1 VTTLDVDQLDKWYRK
16 RLATKSKDFVK
27 RAEKSYKNV
36 KQTLKDVGTIAGDLE
51 DSAKDDSETIG
62 IASRFAIKLDSIV
75 KDFDVESDISYE
87 STEAMQEEIQR
98 FVQELWGAGARWI
111 RRMDKRHKNIIKM
124 LDTYMKELAK
134 EMKVLSKLL
143 FEFSWVKDLER
154 IGRRIQTL
162 SELTYSAEGFEEQIR
177 QIQLKIN
184 TATKEHSEAKQ
195 AYNDFTATSNVAE
208 LLSLDEESEHIGAL
222 LRMKL
227 NPLKKQVK
235 KFMQRDT
242 GVRVSPSGQRA
253 LSEYFEDPLTA
264 IIAEP
269 DGTPGLIEGLEGL
282 QKSLDT
288 GKLKLK
294 DRLARR
300 ASEEIKAIKNG
311 SISDLQ
317 MQAKELEEKR
327 QTFAGSDVYK
337 KSAVLTERLNEA
349 SKNLE
354 YHTNDLLK
362 VGADIKKQI
371 SRVEEFRTRI
381 ESEILESFDEKI
393 TIKIDDLGLEPL
405 LTQCVVS

>member
-1 VTTLDVDQLDKWYRK
+1 MTTLTVDQLDKWYRK
-16 RLATKSKDFVK
+16 RLVAQSKDFIK

-51 DSAKDDSETIG
+51 DSAKEDSETIG
-62 IASRFAIKLDSIV
+62 IASRFAMKLDSIV
-75 KDFDVESDISYE
+75 KDFDVESDITYE

-98 FVQELWGAGARWI
+98 FIQELWGAGARWI
-111 RRMDKRHKNIIKM
+111 RRMDKRHKNTIKM

-143 FEFSWVKDLER
+143 YEFSWVKDLER
-154 IGRRIQTL
+154 IGGRIQTL

-177 QIQLKIN
+177 QTQLKIN
-184 TATKEHSEAKQ
+184 TAKKEHSAAKQ
-195 AYNDFTATSNVAE
+195 AYDKFTDTSNVAE
-208 LLSLDEESEHIGAL
+208 LLSLDEESEHIAAL
-222 LRMKL
+222 LRMRL
-227 NPLKKQVK
+227 SPLKKQVK

-242 GVRVSPSGQRA
+242 GVRISPSGQRA

-269 DGTPGLIEGLEGL
+269 DGTPALIEGLEGL
-282 QKSLDT
+282 LKALDT

-300 ASEEIKAIKNG
+300 ASEEIEAIRNG
-311 SISDLQ
+311 SISGLQ
-317 MQAKELEEKR
+317 QQAKELDEKR
-327 QTFAGSDVYK
+327 RTFAGSDVYE

-362 VGADIKKQI
+362 VGADIKRQI
-371 SRVEEFRTRI
+371 GRVEEFRTRI
-381 ESEILESFDEKI
+381 ESEMLESFEEKI
-393 TIKIDDLGLEPL
+393 TIKIDELGLEPL
-405 LTQCVVS
+405 LARCVVN

>member
-1 VTTLDVDQLDKWYRK
+1 VTTLNVDQLDKWYRK
-16 RLATKSKDFVK
+16 RLGTQSKDFIK

-36 KQTLKDVGTIAGDLE
+36 YQTLKYIGTIAGDLE
-51 DSAKDDSETIG
+51 DSARDDSETIG
-62 IASRFAIKLDSIV
+62 IASRFAMKLDGIV
-75 KDFDVESDISYE
+75 KDFDVRSDITYE

-98 FVQELWGAGARWI
+98 FIQELWGAGARWI
-111 RRMDKRHKNIIKM
+111 RRMDKKHKNMIKL

-143 FEFSWVKDLER
+143 YEFSWVKDLER
-154 IGRRIQTL
+154 IGGRIQTL

-177 QIQLKIN
+177 QTQLKIN
-184 TATKEHSEAKQ
+184 TAKKEHSAAKQ
-195 AYNDFTATSNVAE
+195 AYDEFTDTSNVAE

-222 LRMKL
+222 LRMRL

-253 LSEYFEDPLTA
+253 ISEYFEDPLTA

-282 QKSLDT
+282 QKALDT

-300 ASEEIKAIKNG
+300 ASEEIEAIKNG
-311 SISDLQ
+311 SLSDLQ
-317 MQAKELEEKR
+317 LQAKELDEKR
-327 QTFAGSDVYK
+327 RTFAGSDVYK
-337 KSAVLTERLNEA
+337 KSAVLIERLNEA

-371 SRVEEFRTRI
+371 ARVEEFRTRI
-381 ESEILESFDEKI
+381 ESEILEAFEEKI
-393 TIKIDDLGLEPL
+393 TIKIDELGLEPL
-405 LTQCVVS
+405 LTRCVVN

>member
-1 VTTLDVDQLDKWYRK
+1 MTTLNVDQLDKWYRK
-16 RLATKSKDFVK
+16 RLATQSKDFIK

-62 IASRFAIKLDSIV
+62 IASRFAMKLDSIV
-75 KDFDVESDISYE
+75 KDFDVESDITYE

-98 FVQELWGAGARWI
+98 FIQELWGAGARWI
-111 RRMDKRHKNIIKM
+111 RRMDKRHKNTIKM

-143 FEFSWVKDLER
+143 YEFSWVKDLER
-154 IGRRIQTL
+154 IGGRIQTL

-177 QIQLKIN
+177 QIQLKIT
-184 TATKEHSEAKQ
+184 TAKKEHSAAEQ
-195 AYNDFTATSNVAE
+195 AYDEFTDTSNVAE

-242 GVRVSPSGQRA
+242 GVRISPSGQRA
-253 LSEYFEDPLTA
+253 LAEYFEDPLTA

-269 DGTPGLIEGLEGL
+269 EGTPGLIEGLDGL
-282 QKSLDT
+282 QKALDT

-300 ASEEIKAIKNG
+300 ASEEIEAIKNG

-317 MQAKELEEKR
+317 LQAKGLDEKR
-327 QTFAGSDVYK
+327 RTFAGSDVYK
-337 KSAVLTERLNEA
+337 KSAILTERLNEA

-354 YHTNDLLK
+354 YHSNDLLK
-362 VGADIKKQI
+362 VGDDIKKQI
-371 SRVEEFRTRI
+371 DRVEEFRTRI
-381 ESEILESFDEKI
+381 ESEILESFEEKI
-393 TIKIDDLGLEPL
+393 TIKIDELGLEPL
-405 LTQCVVS
+405 LERCVVN

>member
-1 VTTLDVDQLDKWYRK
+1 MTTLNVDQLDKWYRK
-16 RLATKSKDFVK
+16 RLATQSKDFIK

-36 KQTLKDVGTIAGDLE
+36 KQTLKDIGTIAGNLE

-62 IASRFAIKLDSIV
+62 IASRFAMKLDGIV
-75 KDFDVESDISYE
+75 KDFDVRSDITYE

-98 FVQELWGAGARWI
+98 FIQELWGAGARWI
-111 RRMDKRHKNIIKM
+111 RRMDKKHKNTIKM

-143 FEFSWVKDLER
+143 YEFSWVKDLER
-154 IGRRIQTL
+154 IGGRIQTL

-177 QIQLKIN
+177 QTQLKIN
-184 TATKEHSEAKQ
+184 TAKKEHSAAKR
-195 AYNDFTATSNVAE
+195 AYDEFTDTSNVAE

-222 LRMKL
+222 LRMRL

-282 QKSLDT
+282 QKALDT

-300 ASEEIKAIKNG
+300 ASEEIEAIKNG
-311 SISDLQ
+311 SLSDLQ
-317 MQAKELEEKR
+317 LQAKELDEKR
-327 QTFAGSDVYK
+327 RTFAGSDVYK
-337 KSAVLTERLNEA
+337 KSAVLIERLNEA

-371 SRVEEFRTRI
+371 ARVEEFRTRI
-381 ESEILESFDEKI
+381 ESEILESFEEKI
-393 TIKIDDLGLEPL
+393 IIKIDELGLEPL
-405 LTQCVVS
+405 LTRCVVN

>member
-1 VTTLDVDQLDKWYRK
+1 VTTLNVDQLDKWYRK
-16 RLATKSKDFVK
+16 RLGTQSKDFIK

-36 KQTLKDVGTIAGDLE
+36 KQTLKDIGTIAGDLE

-62 IASRFAIKLDSIV
+62 IASRFAMKLDSIV
-75 KDFDVESDISYE
+75 KDFDVESDITYA

-98 FVQELWGAGARWI
+98 FIQELWGAGARWI
-111 RRMDKRHKNIIKM
+111 RRMDKKHKNMIKL

-143 FEFSWVKDLER
+143 YEFSWVKDLER
-154 IGRRIQTL
+154 IGGRIQTL

-184 TATKEHSEAKQ
+184 TAKKEHSAAKQ
-195 AYNDFTATSNVAE
+195 AYDEFTDTSNVAE

-222 LRMKL
+222 LRMRL

-282 QKSLDT
+282 QKALDT

-300 ASEEIKAIKNG
+300 ASEEIEAIKNG
-311 SISDLQ
+311 SLSDLQ
-317 MQAKELEEKR
+317 LQAKELDEKR
-327 QTFAGSDVYK
+327 RTFAGSDVYK
-337 KSAVLTERLNEA
+337 KSAVLIERLNEA

-371 SRVEEFRTRI
+371 ARVEEFRTRI
-381 ESEILESFDEKI
+381 ESEILESFEEKI
-393 TIKIDDLGLEPL
+393 IIKIDELGLEPL
-405 LTQCVVS
+405 LTRCVVN

>member
-1 VTTLDVDQLDKWYRK
+1 MTTLDVDQLDKWYRK

-62 IASRFAIKLDSIV
+62 IASRFAMKLDSIV

-111 RRMDKRHKNIIKM
+111 RRMDKRHKNTIKM

-154 IGRRIQTL
+154 IGGRIQTL

-177 QIQLKIN
+177 QTQLKIS

>member
-1 VTTLDVDQLDKWYRK
+1 MTTLDVDQLDKWYRK
-16 RLATKSKDFVK
+16 RLATQSKDFIK

-62 IASRFAIKLDSIV
+62 IASRFAMKLDSIV
-75 KDFDVESDISYE
+75 KDFDVESDITYE

-111 RRMDKRHKNIIKM
+111 RRMDKRHKNTIKM

-143 FEFSWVKDLER
+143 YEFSWVKDLER
-154 IGRRIQTL
+154 IGGRIQTL

-177 QIQLKIN
+177 QTQLKID
-184 TATKEHSEAKQ
+184 TAKKEHSAAKQ
-195 AYNDFTATSNVAE
+195 AYDEFIDTSNVAE

-222 LRMKL
+222 LRMRL

-282 QKSLDT
+282 QKALDT

-300 ASEEIKAIKNG
+300 ASEEIEAIKNG

-317 MQAKELEEKR
+317 LQAKELDEKR
-327 QTFAGSDVYK
+327 RTFAGSDVYK
-337 KSAVLTERLNEA
+337 KSAVLVERLNEA

-362 VGADIKKQI
+362 IGADIKKQI
-371 SRVEEFRTRI
+371 ARVEEFRTRI
-381 ESEILESFDEKI
+381 ESEILELFEEKI

-405 LTQCVVS
+405 LAQCIVN

>member
-1 VTTLDVDQLDKWYRK
+1 MTTLDVDQLDKWYRK
-16 RLATKSKDFVK
+16 RLATQSKDFIK

-62 IASRFAIKLDSIV
+62 IASRFAMKLDSIV
-75 KDFDVESDISYE
+75 KDIDIESDITYE

-143 FEFSWVKDLER
+143 YEFSWVKDLER
-154 IGRRIQTL
+154 IGGRIQTL

-177 QIQLKIN
+177 QIQLKIS
-184 TATKEHSEAKQ
+184 TAQKEHLAAKQ
-195 AYNDFTATSNVAE
+195 AYDKFTEASNVAE

-222 LRMKL
+222 LRMRL

-269 DGTPGLIEGLEGL
+269 DGTPGLIEGLEGM
-282 QKSLDT
+282 QKALDT

-300 ASEEIKAIKNG
+300 ASEEIEAIKNG
-311 SISDLQ
+311 SLSDLQ
-317 MQAKELEEKR
+317 LQAKELDEKR
-327 QTFAGSDVYK
+327 RTFAGSDVYK

-349 SKNLE
+349 SKNLK

-362 VGADIKKQI
+362 VGDDIKRQI
-371 SRVEEFRTRI
+371 ARVEEFRTRI
-381 ESEILESFDEKI
+381 ESELLESFEEKI
-393 TIKIDDLGLEPL
+393 TIKIDELGLEPL
-405 LTQCVVS
+405 LTRCIVN

>member
-1 VTTLDVDQLDKWYRK
+1 MTTLNVDQLDKWYRK
-16 RLATKSKDFVK
+16 RLGTQSKDFIK

-36 KQTLKDVGTIAGDLE
+36 KQTLKDIGTIAGDLE

-62 IASRFAIKLDSIV
+62 IASRFAMKLDSIV
-75 KDFDVESDISYE
+75 KDFDVESDITYA

-98 FVQELWGAGARWI
+98 FIQELWGAGARWI
-111 RRMDKRHKNIIKM
+111 RRMDKKHKNMIKL

-143 FEFSWVKDLER
+143 YEFSWVKDLER
-154 IGRRIQTL
+154 IGGRIQTL

-184 TATKEHSEAKQ
+184 TAKKEHSAAKQ
-195 AYNDFTATSNVAE
+195 AYDEFTDTSNVAE

-222 LRMKL
+222 LRMRL

-282 QKSLDT
+282 QKALDT

-300 ASEEIKAIKNG
+300 ASEEIEAIKNG
-311 SISDLQ
+311 SLSDLQ
-317 MQAKELEEKR
+317 LQAKELDEKR
-327 QTFAGSDVYK
+327 RTFAGSDVYK
-337 KSAVLTERLNEA
+337 KSAVLIERLNEA

-371 SRVEEFRTRI
+371 ARVEEFRTRI
-381 ESEILESFDEKI
+381 ESEILESFEEKI
-393 TIKIDDLGLEPL
+393 IIKIDELGLEPL
-405 LTQCVVS
+405 LTRCVVN

>member
-1 VTTLDVDQLDKWYRK
+1 MTTLDVDQLDKWYRK

-62 IASRFAIKLDSIV
+62 IASRFAMKLDSIV

-111 RRMDKRHKNIIKM
+111 RRMDKRHKNTIKM

-154 IGRRIQTL
+154 IGGRIQTL

-195 AYNDFTATSNVAE
+195 AYDDFTATSNVAE

-282 QKSLDT
+282 QKALDT

-393 TIKIDDLGLEPL
+393 TIKIDDLGLDPL

>member
-1 VTTLDVDQLDKWYRK
+1 MTTLDVDQLDKWYRK
-16 RLATKSKDFVK
+16 RLATQSKDFIK

-36 KQTLKDVGTIAGDLE
+36 KHTLKDVGTIAGELE

-62 IASRFAIKLDSIV
+62 IASRFAMKLDSIV
-75 KDFDVESDISYE
+75 KDFDVESDITYE

-98 FVQELWGAGARWI
+98 FIQELWGAGARWI
-111 RRMDKRHKNIIKM
+111 RRMDKRHKNTIKM

-134 EMKVLSKLL
+134 EMKVLGKLL
-143 FEFSWVKDLER
+143 YEFSWVKELER
-154 IGRRIQTL
+154 IGGRIQTL

-177 QIQLKIN
+177 QTQLKIN
-184 TATKEHSEAKQ
+184 TAKKEHSAAKQ
-195 AYNDFTATSNVAE
+195 AYDEFTDTSNVAE

-222 LRMKL
+222 LRMRL

-235 KFMQRDT
+235 KFMQRDA
-242 GVRVSPSGQRA
+242 GVRMSPSGQRA

-282 QKSLDT
+282 QKALDT

-300 ASEEIKAIKNG
+300 ASEEIEAIKNG
-311 SISDLQ
+311 SLSDLQ
-317 MQAKELEEKR
+317 LQAKELDEKR
-327 QTFAGSDVYK
+327 RTYAGSDVYK
-337 KSAVLTERLNEA
+337 KSAVLIERLNEA

-371 SRVEEFRTRI
+371 ARVEEFRTRI
-381 ESEILESFDEKI
+381 ESEILESFEKKI
-393 TIKIDDLGLEPL
+393 TIKIDELGLEPL
-405 LTQCVVS
+405 LTRCVVN

>member
-1 VTTLDVDQLDKWYRK
+1 MTTLDVDRLDKWYRK
-16 RLATKSKDFVK
+16 RLATQSKDFIK

-36 KQTLKDVGTIAGDLE
+36 KQTLKDVGTIAGELE

-62 IASRFAIKLDSIV
+62 IASRFAMKLDSIV
-75 KDFDVESDISYE
+75 KGFDVESDITYE

-111 RRMDKRHKNIIKM
+111 RRMDKRHKNTIKM

-134 EMKVLSKLL
+134 EMKTLSKLL

-154 IGRRIQTL
+154 IGGRIQTL
-162 SELTYSAEGFEEQIR
+162 SELTYSAEGVEEQIR
-177 QIQLKIN
+177 QTQLKIN
-184 TATKEHSEAKQ
+184 TAKKEHSAAKQ
-195 AYNDFTATSNVAE
+195 AYDEFTDTSNVAE

-253 LSEYFEDPLTA
+253 LSEYFEDPLIA

-282 QKSLDT
+282 QKALDT

-300 ASEEIKAIKNG
+300 ASEEIEAIKNG

-317 MQAKELEEKR
+317 LQAKELDEKR
-327 QTFAGSDVYK
+327 RIFAGSDVYK
-337 KSAVLTERLNEA
+337 KSAVLIERLNEA

-362 VGADIKKQI
+362 VGADIKRQI
-371 SRVEEFRTRI
+371 TRVEEFRTRI
-381 ESEILESFDEKI
+381 ESEILDSFEEKI
-393 TIKIDDLGLEPL
+393 TIKIDELGLETL
-405 LTQCVVS
+405 LTQCVVN

>member
-1 VTTLDVDQLDKWYRK
+1 MTTLDVDQLDKWYRK
-16 RLATKSKDFVK
+16 RLATQSKDFIK

-36 KQTLKDVGTIAGDLE
+36 KQTLNDVGTIAGDLE

-62 IASRFAIKLDSIV
+62 IASRFAMKLDSIV
-75 KDFDVESDISYE
+75 KDFDVESDITYA

-98 FVQELWGAGARWI
+98 FIQELWGAGARWI
-111 RRMDKRHKNIIKM
+111 RRMDKKHKNTIKM

-134 EMKVLSKLL
+134 EMKALSKLL
-143 FEFSWVKDLER
+143 YEFSWVKDLER
-154 IGRRIQTL
+154 IGGRIQTL

-184 TATKEHSEAKQ
+184 TAKKEHSAAKQ
-195 AYNDFTATSNVAE
+195 AYDEFTDTSNVAE
-208 LLSLDEESEHIGAL
+208 LLSLDEESDHIGAL
-222 LRMKL
+222 LRMRL

-282 QKSLDT
+282 QKALDT

-300 ASEEIKAIKNG
+300 ASEEIEAIKNG
-311 SISDLQ
+311 SLSDLQ
-317 MQAKELEEKR
+317 LQAKELDEKR
-327 QTFAGSDVYK
+327 RTFAGSDVYK

-349 SKNLE
+349 SRNLE
-354 YHTNDLLK
+354 YHTNDL
-362 VGADIKKQI
+362 
-371 SRVEEFRTRI
+371 
-381 ESEILESFDEKI
+381 
-393 TIKIDDLGLEPL
+393 
-405 LTQCVVS
+405 

>member
-1 VTTLDVDQLDKWYRK
+1 MTTLDVDQLDKWYRK
-16 RLATKSKDFVK
+16 RLATQSKDFIK

-62 IASRFAIKLDSIV
+62 IASRFAMKLDSIV
-75 KDFDVESDISYE
+75 KDFDVESNITYE

-98 FVQELWGAGARWI
+98 FIQELWGAGARWI
-111 RRMDKRHKNIIKM
+111 RRMDKRHKNAIKM
-124 LDTYMKELAK
+124 LDTYMKELAR

-143 FEFSWVKDLER
+143 YEFSWVKDLER
-154 IGRRIQTL
+154 IGGRIQTL

-177 QIQLKIN
+177 QIQLKIS
-184 TATKEHSEAKQ
+184 TAKKEHSAAKQ
-195 AYNDFTATSNVAE
+195 AYDEFTDTSNVAE
-208 LLSLDEESEHIGAL
+208 LLSLDEESDHIGAL
-222 LRMKL
+222 LRMRL

-253 LSEYFEDPLTA
+253 LSEYFEDPLIA

-269 DGTPGLIEGLEGL
+269 DGTPGLIEGLEGM
-282 QKSLDT
+282 QKALDT

-300 ASEEIKAIKNG
+300 ASEEIEAMKNG

-317 MQAKELEEKR
+317 RQAKELDEKR
-327 QTFAGSDVYK
+327 RTFAGSDVYK

-349 SKNLE
+349 SRNLE

-362 VGADIKKQI
+362 VGADIKRQI
-371 SRVEEFRTRI
+371 ARVEEFRTRI
-381 ESEILESFDEKI
+381 ESEILEAFEEKI
-393 TIKIDDLGLEPL
+393 IIKIDELGLEPL
-405 LTQCVVS
+405 LTRCVAN

>member
-1 VTTLDVDQLDKWYRK
+1 MTTLDVDQLDKWYRK

-62 IASRFAIKLDSIV
+62 IASRFAMKLDSIV
-75 KDFDVESDISYE
+75 KNFDVESDISYE

-98 FVQELWGAGARWI
+98 FIQELWGAGARWI
-111 RRMDKRHKNIIKM
+111 RRMDKRHKNTIKM

-154 IGRRIQTL
+154 IGGRIQTL

-184 TATKEHSEAKQ
+184 TAKKEHSEAKQ
-195 AYNDFTATSNVAE
+195 AYDDFTATSNVAE

-253 LSEYFEDPLTA
+253 LAEYFEDPLTA

-282 QKSLDT
+282 QKALDT

-300 ASEEIKAIKNG
+300 ASEEIKDIKNG

-381 ESEILESFDEKI
+381 ESEILESFEEKI
-393 TIKIDDLGLEPL
+393 TIKIDELGLEPL
-405 LTQCVVS
+405 LTRCVVS

>member
-1 VTTLDVDQLDKWYRK
+1 MTTLDVDQLDKWYRK
-16 RLATKSKDFVK
+16 RLATQSKDFIK

-62 IASRFAIKLDSIV
+62 IASRFAMKLDSIV
-75 KDFDVESDISYE
+75 KDFDVESDITYE

-98 FVQELWGAGARWI
+98 FIQELWGAGARWI
-111 RRMDKRHKNIIKM
+111 RRMDKKHKNTIKM

-134 EMKVLSKLL
+134 EMKILSKLL
-143 FEFSWVKDLER
+143 YEFSWVKDLER
-154 IGRRIQTL
+154 IGGRIQTL

-184 TATKEHSEAKQ
+184 TAKKEHSAAKQ
-195 AYNDFTATSNVAE
+195 AYDEFTDTSNVAE

-242 GVRVSPSGQRA
+242 GVRMSPSGQRA

-282 QKSLDT
+282 QKALDT

-300 ASEEIKAIKNG
+300 ASEEIEAITNG

-317 MQAKELEEKR
+317 LQAKELDEKR
-327 QTFAGSDVYK
+327 RTFAGSDVYK

-349 SKNLE
+349 SKNLG

-371 SRVEEFRTRI
+371 ARVEEFRTRI
-381 ESEILESFDEKI
+381 ESEILESFEEKI
-393 TIKIDDLGLEPL
+393 TIKIDELGLEPL
-405 LTQCVVS
+405 LTHCVVN

>member
-1 VTTLDVDQLDKWYRK
+1 MTTLNVDQLDKWYRK
-16 RLATKSKDFVK
+16 RLGTQSKDFIK

-36 KQTLKDVGTIAGDLE
+36 KQTLKDIGTIAGNLE

-62 IASRFAIKLDSIV
+62 IASRFAMKLDGIV
-75 KDFDVESDISYE
+75 KDFDVRSDITYE

-98 FVQELWGAGARWI
+98 FIQELWGAGARWI
-111 RRMDKRHKNIIKM
+111 RRMDKKHKNTIKM

-143 FEFSWVKDLER
+143 YEFSWVKDLER
-154 IGRRIQTL
+154 IGGRIQTL

-177 QIQLKIN
+177 QTQLKIN
-184 TATKEHSEAKQ
+184 TAKKEHSAAKR
-195 AYNDFTATSNVAE
+195 AYDEFTDTSNVAE

-222 LRMKL
+222 LRMRL

-282 QKSLDT
+282 QKALDT

-300 ASEEIKAIKNG
+300 ASEEIEAIKNG
-311 SISDLQ
+311 SLSDLQ
-317 MQAKELEEKR
+317 LQAKELDEKR
-327 QTFAGSDVYK
+327 RTFAGSDVYK
-337 KSAVLTERLNEA
+337 KSAVLIERLNEA

-371 SRVEEFRTRI
+371 ARVEEFRTRI
-381 ESEILESFDEKI
+381 ESEILESFEEKI
-393 TIKIDDLGLEPL
+393 IIKIDELGLEPL
-405 LTQCVVS
+405 LTRCVVN